1 MRIKFRDRLAV
12 IRNARYARF
21 PTLTRLMLDPPRLPV
36 MREESVSSLSDT
48 FLGRLSRAFRL
59 SHEARA
65 ENGVWGELAPRSQ
78 TFEHALMDGDPVRL
92 RPLLDDLFGGPILIG
107 MAHTALFIGP
117 QSPYGAD
124 YFHIRCRDAL
134 LALGEALAVRPL
146 MSNQQTSWR
155 AYRANL
161 KDELGDLAEQI
172 EHALGHSLEPPAFGG
187 PPVALAGAFRLNPDN
202 IRHAYVMHRVEQLG
216 IAKEGGILEI
226 GGGFGNVARY
236 AWLRG
241 FRNYTII
248 DLPFA
253 NAVQAAFLA
262 GTLGEDVVALHGED
276 RDAAI
281 RLVPSTRKNE
291 MKGQFGLALN
301 MDSLPEIPHS
311 EALEYAGIIG
321 TRAQLFLSI
330 NQEAR
335 ARGQHD
341 IASIFT
347 GQRGFHRLHRHP
359 YWMEQGYAEELYA
372 TPCKMAAAA
381 D

>member
-1 MRIKFRDRLAV
+1 MGIKFRDRLAV

-36 MREESVSSLSDT
+36 TREKCACPLSDA
-48 FLGRLSRAFRL
+48 FLHRLSRAFGL
-59 SHEARA
+59 SYEVRT
-65 ENGVWGELAPRSQ
+65 EDGVWGKLMPQSQ
-78 TFEHALMDGDPVRL
+78 TFERTLLEGDPDRL
-92 RPLLDDLFGGPILIG
+92 RPLIDDLFGGSILMG
-107 MAHTALFIGP
+107 MAHTALFISP

-155 AYRANL
+155 TYRAGL
-161 KDELGDLAEQI
+161 KGELGDLAVRI
-172 EHALGHSLEPPAFGG
+172 EHALGHSLEPPTFGG
-187 PPVALAGAFRLNPDN
+187 PPVALAGAFRLNPDS
-202 IRHAYVMHRVEQLG
+202 IRHAYVMHRIEQLG
-216 IAKEGGILEI
+216 IAKDSGILEI

-262 GTLGEDVVALHGED
+262 GTLGEDMVALHGED
-276 RDAAI
+276 RNAAI

-311 EALEYAGIIG
+311 EAVEYAQIIG

-330 NQEAR
+330 NQEAS

-347 GQRGFHRLHRHP
+347 GQRGFHRRHRHP

-372 TPCKMAAAA
+372 TACVATVAA